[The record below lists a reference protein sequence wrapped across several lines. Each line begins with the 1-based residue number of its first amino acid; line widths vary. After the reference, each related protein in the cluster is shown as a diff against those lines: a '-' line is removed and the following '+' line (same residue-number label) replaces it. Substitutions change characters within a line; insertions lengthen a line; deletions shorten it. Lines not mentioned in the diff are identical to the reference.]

1 METKYQYV
9 FISALVKRG
18 NEENISHIVRD
29 KHAKYL
35 LFANSSFIKES
46 KKIKKN
52 KILFLVND

>member
-1 METKYQYV
+1 M
-9 FISALVKRG
+9 KRG

-35 LFANSSFIKES
+35 LSADLSFIKES

-52 KILFLVND
+52 KILFLVNDYR